1 MWPDDPGLRLLN
13 VNNRSAELRGEA
25 AANRAVHTNR
35 APRGFSGVEIH
46 FGRVLILVGRTFDD
60 DRSPRPIHF

>member
-1 MWPDDPGLRLLN
+1 MLPDDAEVRLHN

-25 AANRAVHTNR
+25 AADRAAHTNR

-46 FGRVLILVGRTFDD
+46 FGRVLILVGRTFGD
-60 DRSPRPIHF
+60 DRSPHPIHF